1 MPQASSSGVLNTL
14 LELRARFLNFVE
26 RRVESPALAED
37 ILQIAFLRAVQQQ
50 EKLRR
55 DESVVAWFY
64 RILRNAVIDHYRH
77 QATSE
82 RMLEQWAREM
92 ETSVEPDAAT
102 RASVCQC
109 ILEVLP
115 ELKSEYQQAL
125 RSVDLEE
132 KSLKE
137 LAEQAGISPTNAAVR
152 VHRARQ
158 ALKKQVVKACG
169 ACARHGC
176 VDCDCT
182 QASRKKR
189 GHSG

>member
-1 MPQASSSGVLNTL
+1 MPQAESSGVLSAL
-14 LELRARFLNFVE
+14 LEQRAHFLNFVQ
-26 RRVESPALAED
+26 RRVDSPALAED

-50 EKLRR
+50 EKLRQ

-77 QATSE
+77 QAASG
-82 RMLEQWAREM
+82 RMLEHWAREL

-102 RASVCQC
+102 RASVCEC

-115 ELKSEYQQAL
+115 KLKSEYQQAL
-125 RSVDLEE
+125 RTVDLEE
-132 KSLKE
+132 KSLKKF
-137 LAEQAGISPTNAAVR
+137 AEQARISSTNAGVR

-158 ALKKQVVKACG
+158 ALKKQVVNACG

-176 VDCDCT
+176 VDCDCA

>member
-1 MPQASSSGVLNTL
+1 MPQAASSSVVSAL
-14 LELRARFLNFVE
+14 LEQRTRFLNFVE
-26 RRVESPALAED
+26 RRVDSRAVAED
-37 ILQIAFLRAVQQQ
+37 ILQTAFLRAVQQH
-50 EKLRR
+50 EKLRQ

-77 QATSE
+77 QAASG

-92 ETSVEPDAAT
+92 ETIVEPDAAT
-102 RASVCQC
+102 RASVCEC

-115 ELKSEYQQAL
+115 ELKPEYRQAL
-125 RSVDLEE
+125 RAVDLEE

-137 LAEQAGISPTNAAVR
+137 FGEQAGISPTNAGVR

-176 VDCDCT
+176 VDCDCAR
-182 QASRKKR
+182 ASQKER
-189 GHSG
+189 GHSV

>member
-1 MPQASSSGVLNTL
+1 MPQAASSGVLSTL
-14 LELRARFLNFVE
+14 LEQRARFLNFVE
-26 RRVESPALAED
+26 RRVDSPAVAED
-37 ILQIAFLRAVQQQ
+37 ILQIAFLRAVQQHD
-50 EKLRR
+50 KLRQ

-77 QATSE
+77 QAASG
-82 RMLEQWAREM
+82 RMLEHWAREM
-92 ETSVEPDAAT
+92 EISVEPDSAT
-102 RASVCQC
+102 RASVCEC

-115 ELKSEYQQAL
+115 ELKPEYQQAL
-125 RSVDLEE
+125 RTVDLEE

-137 LAEQAGISPTNAAVR
+137 FAEQAVISPTNAGVR

-176 VDCDCT
+176 VDCDCA
-182 QASRKKR
+182 QVSRKKR
-189 GHSG
+189 GHSA